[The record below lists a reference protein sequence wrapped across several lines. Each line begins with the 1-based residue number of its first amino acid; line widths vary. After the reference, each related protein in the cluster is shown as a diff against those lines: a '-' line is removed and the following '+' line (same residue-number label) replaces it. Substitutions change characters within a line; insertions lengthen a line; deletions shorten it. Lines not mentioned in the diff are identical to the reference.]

1 MLSVAQADAE
11 RKERPVP
18 GGVHGVQEE
27 GHGDPLQMCVVLLER
42 LWVLHAGLIFNS
54 WERPE
59 GLFKASREIGF
70 YLGPRE
76 GRHRLAGVR
85 ELFAFAT

>member
-1 MLSVAQADAE
+1 
-11 RKERPVP
+11 
-18 GGVHGVQEE
+18 
-27 GHGDPLQMCVVLLER
+27 
-42 LWVLHAGLIFNS
+42 
-54 WERPE
+54 
-59 GLFKASREIGF
+59 LFKASREIGF